1 MRNKTLNSLLRSIV
15 WFFTT
20 DIVVIINYFLKRDN
34 LKLVLYIDLFG
45 VKYFFGENAML
56 NLPVDKTGTISVAG
70 FDKFNNPVT
79 LPNSP
84 TWALT
89 DTTLAVLSP
98 AANGLSVGISSPS
111 GKIGSDTVT
120 ISVIDANGNTV
131 STTISVNTE
140 AGALAT
146 LVATATVN

>member
-1 MRNKTLNSLLRSIV
+1 
-15 WFFTT
+15 
-20 DIVVIINYFLKRDN
+20 
-34 LKLVLYIDLFG
+34 
-45 VKYFFGENAML
+45 ML

-79 LPNSP
+79 LPNNP
-84 TWALT
+84 TWSLT

-98 AANGLSVGISSPS
+98 AANGLSAGVTSPS